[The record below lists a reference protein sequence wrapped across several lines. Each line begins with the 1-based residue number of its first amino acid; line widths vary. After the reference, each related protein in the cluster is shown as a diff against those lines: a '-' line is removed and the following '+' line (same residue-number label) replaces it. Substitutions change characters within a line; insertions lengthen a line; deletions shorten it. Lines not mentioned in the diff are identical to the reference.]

1 MMPLVVAQSRL
12 VVQMAQICNM
22 INVAQT
28 DCSLWLLGSLTSV
41 PRLSRLV
48 VHGWYA
54 CDCER
59 RLRMVLIALWKRDDA
74 LGGCTEQVGCSDGTD
89 L

>member
-1 MMPLVVAQSRL
+1 MFHVV
-12 VVQMAQICNM
+12 
-22 INVAQT
+22 QT

-41 PRLSRLV
+41 PRLGRLV
-48 VHGWYA
+48 VHGWMDGTLA
-54 CDCER
+54 IAK

>member
-28 DCSLWLLGSLTSV
+28 DCSLWLLGSLTSSEV
-41 PRLSRLV
+41 ELV
-48 VHGWYA
+48 VHG
-54 CDCER
+54 
-59 RLRMVLIALWKRDDA
+59 M
-74 LGGCTEQVGCSDGTD
+74 DGTD